1 MLCYLILRNYHC
13 HGLNAKCSVQTVVLI
28 QEELTKEERQDSYV
42 TQLLK
47 GASYVSS
54 YSRSHVRRRS
64 APSIYIG
71 CNPLHYP
78 PPFLLGLVRGPLSCC
93 LSVRTVSASQAS
105 EATVSLRAS
114 SGSQVGCAY
123 PIHFTRNFFQG
134 LPLPRTVFSSRIF
147 SISYSSSL
155 PISWGSG

>member
-28 QEELTKEERQDSYV
+28 QEELTKEERQDSYA

-54 YSRSHVRRRS
+54 CSRSHVRRRS

-71 CNPLHYP
+71 CNPLHVA
-78 PPFLLGLVRGPLSCC
+78 FLYKLYIFYLLSLSFLTLEFEYIAQLLVRVL
-93 LSVRTVSASQAS
+93 
-105 EATVSLRAS
+105 
-114 SGSQVGCAY
+114 Y
-123 PIHFTRNFFQG
+123 PKPPSF
-134 LPLPRTVFSSRIF
+134 
-147 SISYSSSL
+147 
-155 PISWGSG
+155 